1 MEEQKKVSRLLR
13 IDQVEEMT
21 AISRSHIYHLAA
33 VGQFP
38 KQVNLF
44 GRSVRWI
51 ADEVEDW
58 IAQRCA
64 RRSSG
69 EAA

>member
-1 MEEQKKVSRLLR
+1 MDEPKKISRLLR
-13 IDQVEEMT
+13 IDQVEQMA

-33 VGQFP
+33 IGQFP
-38 KQVNLF
+38 KQVNPF
-44 GRSVRWI
+44 GRNVRWI